1 MMESK
6 RRAMETVELE
16 KRLRAL
22 EAKSVGLAP
31 GGELVR

>member
-1 MMESK
+1 MESK

-22 EAKSVGLAP
+22 EAESAGDRARH
-31 GGELVR
+31 EAAA